1 MKQKML
7 NQRCNEIFLLL
18 INMKIIVDNV
28 KKKMVINNE
37 YFTKKKTLVFIINWL
52 QDYFQ
57 KFAATAAVDS
67 LVIILHIVE

>member
-1 MKQKML
+1 
-7 NQRCNEIFLLL
+7 
-18 INMKIIVDNV
+18 MKIIVDNV